1 VVSFLN
7 SSEKPR
13 VLSSKRRGF
22 ASERIAIGVL
32 EDMGFRIVET
42 GKKIVINNTEI
53 GEIDAIVE
61 DQSGEKYAVEVKAGR
76 LDIGGVRQAYVNAL
90 VIGAKPMVVC
100 KGFADDAARE
110 LAERLSVRVVQLS
123 DVFLVES
130 EELYSIVR
138 EVVEEV
144 LTEYFDLFY
153 GYSAQLRPEHYEL
166 LSAIYSS
173 TSMEEAAEKLNL
185 DVSTL
190 VKRIDELKRQGVI
203 PKWASKYSSV
213 KRVAQILLQ
222 KQSVV
227 SALEESR
234 RLVESLKS
242 LIDQLKALQGT
253 LNSLTQTLTKTQQL
267 VLKLEKQ
274 SEEQTSQR
282 ASI

>member
-1 VVSFLN
+1 
-7 SSEKPR
+7 
-13 VLSSKRRGF
+13 
-22 ASERIAIGVL
+22 
-32 EDMGFRIVET
+32 
-42 GKKIVINNTEI
+42 
-53 GEIDAIVE
+53 
-61 DQSGEKYAVEVKAGR
+61 
-76 LDIGGVRQAYVNAL
+76 
-90 VIGAKPMVVC
+90 
-100 KGFADDAARE
+100 
-110 LAERLSVRVVQLS
+110 
-123 DVFLVES
+123 
-130 EELYSIVR
+130 
-138 EVVEEV
+138 
-144 LTEYFDLFY
+144 
-153 GYSAQLRPEHYEL
+153 
-166 LSAIYSS
+166 
-173 TSMEEAAEKLNL
+173 MEEAAEKLNL
-185 DVSTL
+185 DISTL